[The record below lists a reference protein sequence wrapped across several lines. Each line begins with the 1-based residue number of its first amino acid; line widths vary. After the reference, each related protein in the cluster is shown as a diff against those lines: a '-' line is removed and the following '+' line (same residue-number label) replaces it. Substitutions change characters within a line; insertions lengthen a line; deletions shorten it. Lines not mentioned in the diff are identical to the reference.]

1 MFLILPTIS
10 SPSYNRSCPSVL
22 TVKSRANG
30 RRIVGQQLPTLLDV
44 TCCVRLHT
52 PLHVVACCWE
62 MLRKVWN
69 LSNFEPTTPNI
80 SFDQWLPK
88 YIMVRLHSSSS
99 SAGATHA
106 NYKWS
111 TKSSGSNPSH
121 DAVQVPTIIR
131 LHTIANTD
139 ATTPNIYSKQY
150 LLAHCWPNFIV
161 ICSRVYNEPI
171 QRPAPSWLVSLI
183 GRALHRY
190 RRGQGFESRTSL
202 NFFQA
207 FFSQLQKLRI

>member
-1 MFLILPTIS
+1 
-10 SPSYNRSCPSVL
+10 
-22 TVKSRANG
+22 
-30 RRIVGQQLPTLLDV
+30 
-44 TCCVRLHT
+44 
-52 PLHVVACCWE
+52 
-62 MLRKVWN
+62 
-69 LSNFEPTTPNI
+69 
-80 SFDQWLPK
+80 
-88 YIMVRLHSSSS
+88 MVRLHSSSS

-131 LHTIANTD
+131 LHTSANTD
-139 ATTPNIYSKQY
+139 ATTPNIDSQHY

-161 ICSRVYNEPI
+161 IRSRVYNEPI

-202 NFFQA
+202 IFFRL
-207 FFSQLQKLRI
+207 SLRNCKSCVYNCDDHPSFNSSLRSSHI

>member
-1 MFLILPTIS
+1 
-10 SPSYNRSCPSVL
+10 
-22 TVKSRANG
+22 
-30 RRIVGQQLPTLLDV
+30 
-44 TCCVRLHT
+44 
-52 PLHVVACCWE
+52 
-62 MLRKVWN
+62 
-69 LSNFEPTTPNI
+69 
-80 SFDQWLPK
+80 
-88 YIMVRLHSSSS
+88 MVRLHSSSR

-131 LHTIANTD
+131 LHTIAKTD
-139 ATTPNIYSKQY
+139 ATTPNIDSQHY

-161 ICSRVYNEPI
+161 IRSRVYNEPI

-207 FFSQLQKLRI
+207 FFSQLQTLRI